1 MGLIEILDKILR
13 GRSVARALYE
23 EGEMERLRRYVKN
36 MEAETD
42 LEAIARRTE
51 VIRGYTKTVITREKF
66 LGRLRNKERQ
76 IRRRLSILSG
86 TAAFTLG
93 ATIPI
98 LEVISG
104 ITLTENMLITFG
116 GGYTILY
123 RVFGLLQTIMITW
136 IFHGPERRAMTRN
149 IAIYTLAT
157 ILATG
162 FAGPLPA
169 GPT

>member
-66 LGRLRNKERQ
+66 LGRLRNKESR
-76 IRRRLSILSG
+76 
-86 TAAFTLG
+86 
-93 ATIPI
+93 
-98 LEVISG
+98 
-104 ITLTENMLITFG
+104 
-116 GGYTILY
+116 
-123 RVFGLLQTIMITW
+123 
-136 IFHGPERRAMTRN
+136 
-149 IAIYTLAT
+149 
-157 ILATG
+157 
-162 FAGPLPA
+162 
-169 GPT
+169 